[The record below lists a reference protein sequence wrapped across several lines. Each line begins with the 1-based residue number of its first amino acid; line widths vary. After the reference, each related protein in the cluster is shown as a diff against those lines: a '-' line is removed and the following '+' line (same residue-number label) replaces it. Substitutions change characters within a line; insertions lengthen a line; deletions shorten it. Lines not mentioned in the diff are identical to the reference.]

1 MRTIVVRPTSWVCV
15 YLFCF
20 SFSVSAFS
28 IKTPPALTPIPAATS
43 PTAAT
48 AATAATAGSSSSNST
63 SSSTAAAAAATTT
76 TSGGFTSVSGE
87 YRGAQAI
94 SALTAST
101 ANPVIDADRIKT
113 ILPHRF
119 PFLLVDK
126 VLEFEPGKRA
136 VGVKQVSN
144 NEDQFN
150 GHFPNRA
157 VMPGVL
163 QVEALAQLA
172 GIVALQ
178 PPLSD
183 GKGLFFFAGANGI
196 KWKKPIVPG
205 DTLVMEAELLTWKE
219 KFGIAKF
226 SGRGFVDG
234 QLAVEVGEMT
244 FAFGQS

>member
-1 MRTIVVRPTSWVCV
+1 MMRTIFVTSASWVFL
-15 YLFCF
+15 YLCCF
-20 SFSVSAFS
+20 SLSVSAFS
-28 IKTPPALTPIPAATS
+28 LKNPPALTPTPAVTAS
-43 PTAAT
+43 PAPSAAGSLSAPEAAAT
-48 AATAATAGSSSSNST
+48 AAAAGSVP
-63 SSSTAAAAAATTT
+63 
-76 TSGGFTSVSGE
+76 SVSGG

-101 ANPVIDADRIKT
+101 AQAVFDGDRIKN

-126 VLEFEPGKRA
+126 VVEFEPGKRA
-136 VGVKQVSN
+136 VGVKQTSN
-144 NEDQFN
+144 NEDHFN
-150 GHFPNRA
+150 GHFPDRA

-196 KWKKPIVPG
+196 KWKKPVVPGFEVCVSG

-234 QLAVEVGEMT
+234 KLAVEVAEMT